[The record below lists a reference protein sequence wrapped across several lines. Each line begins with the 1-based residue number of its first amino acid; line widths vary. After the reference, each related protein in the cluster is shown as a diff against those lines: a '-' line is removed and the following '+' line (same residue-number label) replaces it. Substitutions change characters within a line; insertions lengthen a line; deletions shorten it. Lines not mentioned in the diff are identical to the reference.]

1 VPTELLEE
9 LRQQKPF
16 TSLVQELH
24 LSVGRTEAVLEDGIE
39 RVLRPHGIS
48 ATQYNV
54 LRILRGA
61 APSGLCRQ
69 EIRDR
74 LLTRMPDVT
83 RLLDRM
89 EKAGFVTR
97 ERSTEDRR
105 LVTTHLTGQG
115 RELVGT
121 LDGPIAEEHERALGH
136 LNEDQLRALI
146 NLLTLVRH
154 PK

>member
-1 VPTELLEE
+1 VPTELLDE

-24 LSVGRTEAVLEDGIE
+24 LSVGRPDAVLEEGIE
-39 RVLRPHGIS
+39 RVLRPHGS
-48 ATQYNV
+48 GATQYNV

-74 LLTRMPDVT
+74 PLTRMPDVT

-89 EKAGFVTR
+89 EKAGLVTR
-97 ERSTEDRR
+97 ERSSEDRR

-115 RELVGT
+115 RELVGS